1 MCTIII
7 KIHMYK
13 MYKNGPICLC
23 ELRILSSFHFL
34 FTTNANCNLDSR
46 SRTTEFLKCFA
57 E

>member
-34 FTTNANCNLDSR
+34 FYNKRKL
-46 SRTTEFLKCFA
+46 
-57 E
+57 